1 MAVQGKKINEL
12 TAIGTVSDET
22 VLPAVYVS
30 GTTVNSIAN
39 KISIEQISTKVQNDM
54 STALAGKQDTL
65 VSGTNIKTINNE
77 SLLGSGNL
85 DVDGLPSQSGQSGK
99 FLTTDGTNAS
109 WAQVNIPE
117 GGTEASLSMP
127 TGSQALSDP
136 DLYNYIKT
144 LYDASTTTGTDYVL
158 KPEATIT
165 GEKSVNITRKGIAS
179 GFSSTS
185 YINTGYKFNPGNNT
199 WEVRCKFTTP
209 RTLITNDWFSPFG
222 NARNADSSFF
232 APFILQYNGSSW
244 NLYSVIISIVDST
257 RTVIVDT
264 PIANSI
270 FSPNT
275 EYYLS
280 CKWTGSSI
288 IYSKYQNGSW
298 TTIKSQSLSTAFHAS
313 TEYDIST
320 LIGTYDA
327 TSSES
332 ERLYFPGTVDL
343 SSFELYV
350 NDELVYSPVNSLPF
364 KKLATGSNVVD
375 VSYKTIVEQT
385 AQSKGS
391 ALYYIIDTANQ
402 TITLPKGD
410 LFGFIT
416 QAIEK

>member
-1 MAVQGKKINEL
+1 MSDSEKYVTVIENGQLALAVKEL
-12 TAIGTVSDET
+12 
-22 VLPAVYVS
+22 S
-30 GTTVNSIAN
+30 GSIAQ
-39 KISIEQISTKVQNDM
+39 KADVKYVTTIVDTQD
-54 STALAGKQDTL
+54 GKQL
-65 VSGTNIKTINNE
+65 ALKVVSIN
-77 SLLGSGNL
+77 
-85 DVDGLPSQSGQSGK
+85 
-99 FLTTDGTNAS
+99 
-109 WAQVNIPE
+109 
-117 GGTEASLSMP
+117 GGGGGGGAFSEASLSMP

-158 KPEATIT
+158 KPESVIT

-209 RTLITNDWFSPFG
+209 STVITDDWMCPFSNLTPNWDTDAIFC
-222 NARNADSSFF
+222 
-232 APFILQYNGSSW
+232 PFILQYNSSSSW
-244 NLYSVIISIVDST
+244 SLYSIVISSDGTT
-257 RTVIVDT
+257 RTAVLN
-264 PIANSI
+264 ASI
-270 FSPNT
+270 STGYFSKNT

-280 CKWTGSSI
+280 CKWTGSSLVF
-288 IYSKYQNGSW
+288 SRYQNGSW
-298 TTIKSQSLSTAFHAS
+298 VQFSTKSAS
-313 TEYDIST
+313 TPLNMNIDQNIPIIFGKCRGNDEQ
-320 LIGTYDA
+320 A
-327 TSSES
+327 F
-332 ERLYFPGTVDL
+332 RGTVDL

-350 NDELVYSPVNSLPF
+350 NDELVYSPVNSLPY

-391 ALYYIIDTANQ
+391 ALYYIIDTVNQ

-416 QAIEK
+416 QAIEKGE